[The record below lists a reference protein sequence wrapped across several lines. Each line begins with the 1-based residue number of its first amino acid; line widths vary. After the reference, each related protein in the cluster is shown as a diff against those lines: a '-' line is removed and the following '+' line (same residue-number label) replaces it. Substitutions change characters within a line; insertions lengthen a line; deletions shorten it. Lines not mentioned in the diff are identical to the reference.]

1 MPGVYDRKMFRMQAG
16 GMVPPEM
23 PPPDMGMMPPPMDP
37 SMAMMP
43 PPDMG
48 MMAPPMDP
56 SMAMMPPPDMGMM
69 PPPMDPSMAMEDGIG
84 AEIDRTKQ
92 DIDMAGSFGDL
103 MNVVWD
109 EGADIEQYRARLA
122 DVVGSE
128 DAARTPDSVLTLV
141 QPTLQLAQIDQGIGA
156 LMQEELAG
164 MEGVG
169 EGITGLV
176 PQEGVAEGMAAQTGA
191 LVDAVG
197 NMAQGPGPMGMDAEG
212 MGMEPEAM
220 EMDPM
225 MIEEMLQGPGP
236 TDQGMV

>member
-16 GMVPPEM
+16 GMMPPEM
-23 PPPDMGMMPPPMDP
+23 PPEMAMAPPMDP
-37 SMAMMP
+37 AMAMMP
-43 PPDMG
+43 PPDMA
-48 MMAPPMDP
+48 MAPPTDP
-56 SMAMMPPPDMGMM
+56 AMAMMPPPDMEQMVDQG
-69 PPPMDPSMAMEDGIG
+69 MEDVIS
-84 AEIDRTKQ
+84 AEVDRTKQ
-92 DIDMAGSFGDL
+92 DIDMATSFGDL

-122 DVVGSE
+122 DVVGPE

-164 MEGVG
+164 MGGAG
-169 EGITGLV
+169 EGITSIA
-176 PQEGVAEGMAAQTGA
+176 PQESMAEGMAAQTGA

-197 NMAQGPGPMGMDAEG
+197 NMSQGPGPTD
-212 MGMEPEAM
+212 MEADAM

-225 MIEEMLQGPGP
+225 MIEAMLQGAGP
-236 TDQGMV
+236 TGQGMV

>member
-16 GMVPPEM
+16 GMMPPEM
-23 PPPDMGMMPPPMDP
+23 PPEMAMAPPMDPAMGMMPPPDMEQ
-37 SMAMMP
+37 MAEQ
-43 PPDMG
+43 G
-48 MMAPPMDP
+48 
-56 SMAMMPPPDMGMM
+56 
-69 PPPMDPSMAMEDGIG
+69 MEDVIS
-84 AEIDRTKQ
+84 AEVDRTKQ
-92 DIDMAGSFGDL
+92 DIDMATSFGNL

-122 DVVGSE
+122 DVVGPE

-164 MEGVG
+164 MGGAG
-169 EGITGLV
+169 EGITSIA
-176 PQEGVAEGMAAQTGA
+176 PQESMADGMAAQTGA

-197 NMAQGPGPMGMDAEG
+197 NMAQGPGPMDM
-212 MGMEPEAM
+212 EAM

-225 MIEEMLQGPGP
+225 MIEAMLQGAGP
-236 TDQGMV
+236 TGQGMV

>member
-16 GMVPPEM
+16 GMMPPEM
-23 PPPDMGMMPPPMDP
+23 PPEMAMAPPMDPAMAMMPPPAMAMAPPTDP
-37 SMAMMP
+37 AMAMMP
-43 PPDMG
+43 PPDMEQMVDQG
-48 MMAPPMDP
+48 
-56 SMAMMPPPDMGMM
+56 
-69 PPPMDPSMAMEDGIG
+69 MEDVIS
-84 AEIDRTKQ
+84 AEVDRTKQ
-92 DIDMAGSFGDL
+92 DIDMATSFGDL

-122 DVVGSE
+122 DVVGPE

-164 MEGVG
+164 MGGAG
-169 EGITGLV
+169 EGITSIA
-176 PQEGVAEGMAAQTGA
+176 PQESMADGMAAQTGA

-197 NMAQGPGPMGMDAEG
+197 NMAQGPGPMGM
-212 MGMEPEAM
+212 EPEAM

-225 MIEEMLQGPGP
+225 MIEAMLQGAGP
-236 TDQGMV
+236 TGQGMV

>member
-16 GMVPPEM
+16 GMMPPEM
-23 PPPDMGMMPPPMDP
+23 PPEMAMAPPMDP
-37 SMAMMP
+37 AMAMMP
-43 PPDMG
+43 PPDMA
-48 MMAPPMDP
+48 MAPPTDP
-56 SMAMMPPPDMGMM
+56 AMAMMPPPDMEQMVDQG
-69 PPPMDPSMAMEDGIG
+69 MEDVIS
-84 AEIDRTKQ
+84 AEVDRTKQ
-92 DIDMAGSFGDL
+92 DIDMATSFGDL

-122 DVVGSE
+122 DVVGPE

-164 MEGVG
+164 MGGAG
-169 EGITGLV
+169 EGITSIA
-176 PQEGVAEGMAAQTGA
+176 PQESMADGMAAQTGA

-197 NMAQGPGPMGMDAEG
+197 NMAQGPGPMDM
-212 MGMEPEAM
+212 EAM

-225 MIEEMLQGPGP
+225 MIEAMLQGAGP
-236 TDQGMV
+236 TGQGMV

>member
-16 GMVPPEM
+16 GMMPPEM
-23 PPPDMGMMPPPMDP
+23 PPEMAMAPPMDP
-37 SMAMMP
+37 AMAMMP
-43 PPDMG
+43 PPDMA
-48 MMAPPMDP
+48 MMPPPTDP
-56 SMAMMPPPDMGMM
+56 AMAMMPPPDMEQMVDQG
-69 PPPMDPSMAMEDGIG
+69 MEDVIS
-84 AEIDRTKQ
+84 AEVNRTKQ
-92 DIDMAGSFGDL
+92 DIDMATSFGDL

-122 DVVGSE
+122 DVVGPE

-164 MEGVG
+164 MGGAG
-169 EGITGLV
+169 EGITSIA
-176 PQEGVAEGMAAQTGA
+176 PQESMADGMAAQTGA

-197 NMAQGPGPMGMDAEG
+197 NMAQGPGPTD
-212 MGMEPEAM
+212 MEAEAM

-225 MIEEMLQGPGP
+225 MIEAMLQGAGP
-236 TDQGMV
+236 TGQGMV

>member
-48 MMAPPMDP
+48 MMA
-56 SMAMMPPPDMGMM
+56 
-69 PPPMDPSMAMEDGIG
+69 PPMDPSMAMEDGIG

-176 PQEGVAEGMAAQTGA
+176 PQEGVAEGM
-191 LVDAVG
+191 
-197 NMAQGPGPMGMDAEG
+197 
-212 MGMEPEAM
+212 GMEPEAM

-225 MIEEMLQGPGP
+225 MIEAMLQGPGP

>member
-16 GMVPPEM
+16 GMMPPEM
-23 PPPDMGMMPPPMDP
+23 PPEMAMAPPMDP
-37 SMAMMP
+37 AMAMMP
-43 PPDMG
+43 PPDMA
-48 MMAPPMDP
+48 MAPPTDP
-56 SMAMMPPPDMGMM
+56 AMAMMPPPDMEQMVDQG
-69 PPPMDPSMAMEDGIG
+69 MEDVIS
-84 AEIDRTKQ
+84 AEVDRTKQ

-122 DVVGSE
+122 DVVGPE

-164 MEGVG
+164 MGGAG
-169 EGITGLV
+169 EGITSIA
-176 PQEGVAEGMAAQTGA
+176 PQESMAEGMAAQTGA

-197 NMAQGPGPMGMDAEG
+197 NMSQGPGPTD
-212 MGMEPEAM
+212 MEAEAM

-225 MIEEMLQGPGP
+225 MIEAMLQGAGP
-236 TDQGMV
+236 TGQGMV

>member
-16 GMVPPEM
+16 GMMPPEM
-23 PPPDMGMMPPPMDP
+23 PPEMAMAPPMDP
-37 SMAMMP
+37 AMAMMP
-43 PPDMG
+43 PPDMEQMVDQG
-48 MMAPPMDP
+48 
-56 SMAMMPPPDMGMM
+56 
-69 PPPMDPSMAMEDGIG
+69 MEDVIS
-84 AEIDRTKQ
+84 AEVDRTKQ
-92 DIDMAGSFGDL
+92 DIDMATSFGDL

-122 DVVGSE
+122 DVVGPE

-164 MEGVG
+164 MGGAG
-169 EGITGLV
+169 EGITSIA
-176 PQEGVAEGMAAQTGA
+176 PQESMADGMAAQTGA

-197 NMAQGPGPMGMDAEG
+197 NMAQGPGPMGM
-212 MGMEPEAM
+212 EPEAM

-225 MIEEMLQGPGP
+225 MIEAMLQGAGP
-236 TDQGMV
+236 TGQGMV

>member
-16 GMVPPEM
+16 GMMPPPDMEMM

-37 SMAMMP
+37 SMAMMAEP
-43 PPDMG
+43 G
-48 MMAPPMDP
+48 MDEVV
-56 SMAMMPPPDMGMM
+56 S
-69 PPPMDPSMAMEDGIG
+69 
-84 AEIDRTKQ
+84 AEVDRTKQ

-122 DVVGSE
+122 DVVGPE

-164 MEGVG
+164 MGGAG
-169 EGITGLV
+169 EGITSIA
-176 PQEGVAEGMAAQTGA
+176 PQESMADGMAAQTGA

-197 NMAQGPGPMGMDAEG
+197 NMAQGPGPMDM
-212 MGMEPEAM
+212 EAM

-225 MIEEMLQGPGP
+225 MIEAMLQGAGP
-236 TDQGMV
+236 TGQGMV

>member
-16 GMVPPEM
+16 GMMPPEM
-23 PPPDMGMMPPPMDP
+23 PPPDMGMM
-37 SMAMMP
+37 A
-43 PPDMG
+43 
-48 MMAPPMDP
+48 
-56 SMAMMPPPDMGMM
+56 
-69 PPPMDPSMAMEDGIG
+69 PPMDPSMAMEDGIG

-197 NMAQGPGPMGMDAEG
+197 NMAQGPGPMDM
-212 MGMEPEAM
+212 EAM

-225 MIEEMLQGPGP
+225 MIEAMLQGAGP
-236 TDQGMV
+236 TGQGMV

>member
-16 GMVPPEM
+16 GMMPPEM
-23 PPPDMGMMPPPMDP
+23 PPEMAMAPPMDP
-37 SMAMMP
+37 AMAMMTPPDMAMAPPTDPAMAMMP
-43 PPDMG
+43 PPDMEQMVDQG
-48 MMAPPMDP
+48 
-56 SMAMMPPPDMGMM
+56 
-69 PPPMDPSMAMEDGIG
+69 MEDVIS
-84 AEIDRTKQ
+84 AEVDRTKQ
-92 DIDMAGSFGDL
+92 DIDMATSFGDL

-122 DVVGSE
+122 DVVGPE

-164 MEGVG
+164 MGGAG
-169 EGITGLV
+169 EGITSIA
-176 PQEGVAEGMAAQTGA
+176 PQESMAEGMAAQTGA

-197 NMAQGPGPMGMDAEG
+197 NMSQGPGPTD
-212 MGMEPEAM
+212 MEAEAM

-225 MIEEMLQGPGP
+225 MIEAMLQGAGP
-236 TDQGMV
+236 TGQGMV

>member
-16 GMVPPEM
+16 GMMPPEM
-23 PPPDMGMMPPPMDP
+23 PPEMAMAPPMDP
-37 SMAMMP
+37 AMAMMP
-43 PPDMG
+43 PPDMA
-48 MMAPPMDP
+48 MAPPTDP
-56 SMAMMPPPDMGMM
+56 AMAMMPPPDMEQMVDQG
-69 PPPMDPSMAMEDGIG
+69 MEDVIS
-84 AEIDRTKQ
+84 AEVDRTKQ
-92 DIDMAGSFGDL
+92 DIDMATSFGDL

-122 DVVGSE
+122 DVVGPE

-164 MEGVG
+164 MGGAG
-169 EGITGLV
+169 EGITSIA
-176 PQEGVAEGMAAQTGA
+176 PQESMAEGMAAQTGA

-197 NMAQGPGPMGMDAEG
+197 NMSQGPGPTD
-212 MGMEPEAM
+212 MEAEAM

-225 MIEEMLQGPGP
+225 MIEAMLQGAGP
-236 TDQGMV
+236 TGQGMV

>member
-16 GMVPPEM
+16 GMMPPEM
-23 PPPDMGMMPPPMDP
+23 PPEMAMAPPMDPAMARAPPMDPAMAMMPPPMDP
-37 SMAMMP
+37 AMGMMP
-43 PPDMG
+43 PPDMEQ
-48 MMAPPMDP
+48 MAEQ
-56 SMAMMPPPDMGMM
+56 G
-69 PPPMDPSMAMEDGIG
+69 MEDVIS
-84 AEIDRTKQ
+84 AEVDRTKQ

-122 DVVGSE
+122 DVVGPE

-164 MEGVG
+164 MGGAG
-169 EGITGLV
+169 EGITSIA
-176 PQEGVAEGMAAQTGA
+176 PQESMADGMAAQTGA

-197 NMAQGPGPMGMDAEG
+197 NMAQGPGPMDM
-212 MGMEPEAM
+212 EAM

-225 MIEEMLQGPGP
+225 MIEAMLQGAGP
-236 TDQGMV
+236 TGQGMV

>member
-16 GMVPPEM
+16 GMMPPEM
-23 PPPDMGMMPPPMDP
+23 PPEMAMAPPMDP
-37 SMAMMP
+37 AMAKMPPPDMAMAPPTDPAMAMMP
-43 PPDMG
+43 PPDMEQMVDQG
-48 MMAPPMDP
+48 
-56 SMAMMPPPDMGMM
+56 
-69 PPPMDPSMAMEDGIG
+69 MEDVIS
-84 AEIDRTKQ
+84 AEVDRTKQ
-92 DIDMAGSFGDL
+92 DIDMATSFGDL

-122 DVVGSE
+122 DVVGPE

-164 MEGVG
+164 MGGAG
-169 EGITGLV
+169 EGITSIA
-176 PQEGVAEGMAAQTGA
+176 PQESMAEGMAAQTGA

-197 NMAQGPGPMGMDAEG
+197 NMSQGPGPTD
-212 MGMEPEAM
+212 MEAEAM

-225 MIEEMLQGPGP
+225 MIEAMLQGAGP
-236 TDQGMV
+236 TGQGMV

>member
-16 GMVPPEM
+16 GMMPPEM
-23 PPPDMGMMPPPMDP
+23 PPEMAMAPPMDP
-37 SMAMMP
+37 AMAMMP
-43 PPDMG
+43 PPDMA
-48 MMAPPMDP
+48 MAPPTDP
-56 SMAMMPPPDMGMM
+56 AMAMMPPPDMEQMVDQG
-69 PPPMDPSMAMEDGIG
+69 MEDVIS
-84 AEIDRTKQ
+84 AEVDRTKQ
-92 DIDMAGSFGDL
+92 DIDMATSFGDL

-122 DVVGSE
+122 DVVGPE

-164 MEGVG
+164 MGGAG
-169 EGITGLV
+169 EGITSIA
-176 PQEGVAEGMAAQTGA
+176 PQESMAEGMAAQTGA

-197 NMAQGPGPMGMDAEG
+197 NMAQGPGPMDM
-212 MGMEPEAM
+212 EAM

-225 MIEEMLQGPGP
+225 MIEAMLQGAGP
-236 TDQGMV
+236 TGQGMV

>member
-1 MPGVYDRKMFRMQAG
+1 M
-16 GMVPPEM
+16 PPEM
-23 PPPDMGMMPPPMDP
+23 PPEMAMAPPMDPAMAMMPPPMDP
-37 SMAMMP
+37 AMGMMP
-43 PPDMG
+43 PPDMEQ
-48 MMAPPMDP
+48 MAEQ
-56 SMAMMPPPDMGMM
+56 G
-69 PPPMDPSMAMEDGIG
+69 MEDVIS
-84 AEIDRTKQ
+84 AEVDRTKQ

-122 DVVGSE
+122 DVVGPE

-164 MEGVG
+164 MGGAG
-169 EGITGLV
+169 EGITSIA
-176 PQEGVAEGMAAQTGA
+176 PQESMADGMAAQTGA

-197 NMAQGPGPMGMDAEG
+197 NMAQGPGPMDM
-212 MGMEPEAM
+212 EAM

-225 MIEEMLQGPGP
+225 MIEAMLQGAGP
-236 TDQGMV
+236 TGQGMV

>member
-16 GMVPPEM
+16 GMMPPEM
-23 PPPDMGMMPPPMDP
+23 PPEMAMAPPMDP
-37 SMAMMP
+37 AMAMMP
-43 PPDMG
+43 PPDMEQMVDQG
-48 MMAPPMDP
+48 
-56 SMAMMPPPDMGMM
+56 
-69 PPPMDPSMAMEDGIG
+69 MEDVIS
-84 AEIDRTKQ
+84 AEVDRTKQ
-92 DIDMAGSFGDL
+92 DIDMATSFGDL

-122 DVVGSE
+122 DVVGPE

-164 MEGVG
+164 MGGAG
-169 EGITGLV
+169 EGITSIA
-176 PQEGVAEGMAAQTGA
+176 PQESMADGMAAQTGA

-197 NMAQGPGPMGMDAEG
+197 NMSQGPGPTD
-212 MGMEPEAM
+212 MEAEAM

-225 MIEEMLQGPGP
+225 MIEAMLQGAGP
-236 TDQGMV
+236 TGQGMV

>member
-16 GMVPPEM
+16 GMMPPEM
-23 PPPDMGMMPPPMDP
+23 PPEMAMAPPMDPAMAMMPPPMDP
-37 SMAMMP
+37 AMGMMP
-43 PPDMG
+43 PPDMEQ
-48 MMAPPMDP
+48 MAEQ
-56 SMAMMPPPDMGMM
+56 G
-69 PPPMDPSMAMEDGIG
+69 MEDVIS
-84 AEIDRTKQ
+84 AEVDRTKQ

-122 DVVGSE
+122 DVVGPE

-164 MEGVG
+164 MGGAG
-169 EGITGLV
+169 EGITSIA
-176 PQEGVAEGMAAQTGA
+176 PQESMADGMAAQTGA

-197 NMAQGPGPMGMDAEG
+197 NMAQGPGPMDM
-212 MGMEPEAM
+212 EAM

-225 MIEEMLQGPGP
+225 MIEAMLQGAGP
-236 TDQGMV
+236 TGQGMV

>member
-16 GMVPPEM
+16 GMMPPEM
-23 PPPDMGMMPPPMDP
+23 PPEMAMAPPMDPAMAMMPPPMDP
-37 SMAMMP
+37 AMGMMP
-43 PPDMG
+43 PPDMEQ
-48 MMAPPMDP
+48 MAEQ
-56 SMAMMPPPDMGMM
+56 G
-69 PPPMDPSMAMEDGIG
+69 MEDVIS
-84 AEIDRTKQ
+84 AEVDRTKQ

-122 DVVGSE
+122 DVVGPE

-164 MEGVG
+164 MGGAG
-169 EGITGLV
+169 EGITSIA
-176 PQEGVAEGMAAQTGA
+176 PQESMADGMAAQTGA

-197 NMAQGPGPMGMDAEG
+197 NMAQGPGPMGM
-212 MGMEPEAM
+212 EPEAM

-225 MIEEMLQGPGP
+225 MIEAMLQGAGP
-236 TDQGMV
+236 TGQGMV

>member
-16 GMVPPEM
+16 GMMPPEM
-23 PPPDMGMMPPPMDP
+23 PPEMAMAPPMDP
-37 SMAMMP
+37 AMAMMP
-43 PPDMG
+43 PPDMEQMVDQG
-48 MMAPPMDP
+48 
-56 SMAMMPPPDMGMM
+56 
-69 PPPMDPSMAMEDGIG
+69 MEDVIS
-84 AEIDRTKQ
+84 AEVDRTKQ

-122 DVVGSE
+122 DVVGPE

-164 MEGVG
+164 MGGAG
-169 EGITGLV
+169 EGITSIA
-176 PQEGVAEGMAAQTGA
+176 PQESMAEGMAAQTGA

-197 NMAQGPGPMGMDAEG
+197 NMAQGPGPMDM
-212 MGMEPEAM
+212 EAM

-225 MIEEMLQGPGP
+225 MIEAMLQGAGP
-236 TDQGMV
+236 TGQGMV

>member
-16 GMVPPEM
+16 GMMPPPDMGMMPPPDMGMM

-37 SMAMMP
+37 SMAMMAEP
-43 PPDMG
+43 G
-48 MMAPPMDP
+48 MDEVVSADV
-56 SMAMMPPPDMGMM
+56 
-69 PPPMDPSMAMEDGIG
+69 
-84 AEIDRTKQ
+84 DRTKQ
-92 DIDMAGSFGDL
+92 DIVMAGSFGDL

-122 DVVGSE
+122 DVVGPE

-156 LMQEELAG
+156 LMQEELAEMGG
-164 MEGVG
+164 MSGMG
-169 EGITGLV
+169 EGIAGLA
-176 PQEGVAEGMAAQTGA
+176 PQEVMADGMAAQTGA

-197 NMAQGPGPMGMDAEG
+197 NMAQGPGPMGM
-212 MGMEPEAM
+212 EPEAM

-225 MIEEMLQGPGP
+225 MIEAMLQGAGP
-236 TDQGMV
+236 TGQGMV

>member
-16 GMVPPEM
+16 GMMPPEM
-23 PPPDMGMMPPPMDP
+23 PPEMAMAPPMDP
-37 SMAMMP
+37 AMAMMP
-43 PPDMG
+43 PPDMEQ
-48 MMAPPMDP
+48 MAEQ
-56 SMAMMPPPDMGMM
+56 G
-69 PPPMDPSMAMEDGIG
+69 MEDVIS
-84 AEIDRTKQ
+84 AEVDRTKQ

-122 DVVGSE
+122 DVVGPE

-156 LMQEELAG
+156 LMQEELAEMGG
-164 MEGVG
+164 MSGMG
-169 EGITGLV
+169 EGIAGLA
-176 PQEGVAEGMAAQTGA
+176 PQEVMADGMAAQTGA

-197 NMAQGPGPMGMDAEG
+197 NMAQGPGPMGM
-212 MGMEPEAM
+212 EPEAM

-225 MIEEMLQGPGP
+225 MMEQILQGAGP
-236 TDQGMV
+236 TGQGMV

>member
-16 GMVPPEM
+16 GMMPPEM
-23 PPPDMGMMPPPMDP
+23 PPEMAMAPPMDP
-37 SMAMMP
+37 AMAMMP
-43 PPDMG
+43 PPDMA
-48 MMAPPMDP
+48 MAPPTAP
-56 SMAMMPPPDMGMM
+56 AMAMMPPPDMEQMVDQG
-69 PPPMDPSMAMEDGIG
+69 MEDVIS
-84 AEIDRTKQ
+84 AEVDRTKQ
-92 DIDMAGSFGDL
+92 DIDMATSFGDL

-122 DVVGSE
+122 DVVGPE

-164 MEGVG
+164 MGGAG
-169 EGITGLV
+169 EGITSIA
-176 PQEGVAEGMAAQTGA
+176 PQESMAEGMAAQTGA

-197 NMAQGPGPMGMDAEG
+197 NMSQGPGPTD
-212 MGMEPEAM
+212 MEAEAM

-225 MIEEMLQGPGP
+225 MIEAMLQGAGP
-236 TDQGMV
+236 TGQGMV

>member
-16 GMVPPEM
+16 GMMPPEM
-23 PPPDMGMMPPPMDP
+23 PTDMAMAPPTDP
-37 SMAMMP
+37 AMAMMP
-43 PPDMG
+43 PPDMEQMVDQG
-48 MMAPPMDP
+48 
-56 SMAMMPPPDMGMM
+56 
-69 PPPMDPSMAMEDGIG
+69 MEDVIS
-84 AEIDRTKQ
+84 AEVNRTKQ
-92 DIDMAGSFGDL
+92 DIDMATSFGDL

-122 DVVGSE
+122 DVVGPE

-164 MEGVG
+164 MGGAG
-169 EGITGLV
+169 EGITSIA
-176 PQEGVAEGMAAQTGA
+176 PQESMADGMAAQTGA

-197 NMAQGPGPMGMDAEG
+197 NMAQGPGPTD
-212 MGMEPEAM
+212 MEAEAM

-225 MIEEMLQGPGP
+225 MIEAMLQGAGP
-236 TDQGMV
+236 TGQGMV

>member
-16 GMVPPEM
+16 GMMPPEM
-23 PPPDMGMMPPPMDP
+23 PPEMAMAPPMDP
-37 SMAMMP
+37 AMAMMP
-43 PPDMG
+43 PPDMA
-48 MMAPPMDP
+48 MAPPTDP
-56 SMAMMPPPDMGMM
+56 AMAMMPPPDMEQMVDQG
-69 PPPMDPSMAMEDGIG
+69 MEDVIS
-84 AEIDRTKQ
+84 AEVDRTKQ
-92 DIDMAGSFGDL
+92 DIDMATSFGDL

-122 DVVGSE
+122 DVVGPE

-164 MEGVG
+164 MGGAG
-169 EGITGLV
+169 EGITSIA
-176 PQEGVAEGMAAQTGA
+176 PQESMAEGMAAQTGA

-197 NMAQGPGPMGMDAEG
+197 NMSQGPGPTDMDA
-212 MGMEPEAM
+212 EAM

-225 MIEEMLQGPGP
+225 MIEAMLQGAGP
-236 TDQGMV
+236 TGQGMV

>member
-16 GMVPPEM
+16 GMMPPEM
-23 PPPDMGMMPPPMDP
+23 PPEMAMAPPMDP
-37 SMAMMP
+37 AMAMMP
-43 PPDMG
+43 PPDRA
-48 MMAPPMDP
+48 MAPPP
-56 SMAMMPPPDMGMM
+56 APAMAMMPPADMEQMVDQG
-69 PPPMDPSMAMEDGIG
+69 MEDVIS
-84 AEIDRTKQ
+84 AEVDRTKQ
-92 DIDMAGSFGDL
+92 DIDMATSFGDL

-122 DVVGSE
+122 DVVGPE

-164 MEGVG
+164 MGGAG
-169 EGITGLV
+169 EGITSIA
-176 PQEGVAEGMAAQTGA
+176 PQESMAEGMAAQTGA

-197 NMAQGPGPMGMDAEG
+197 NMSQGPGPTD
-212 MGMEPEAM
+212 MEAEAM

-225 MIEEMLQGPGP
+225 MIEAMLQGAGP
-236 TDQGMV
+236 TGQGMV

>member
-16 GMVPPEM
+16 GMMPPEM
-23 PPPDMGMMPPPMDP
+23 PPEMAMAPPMDP
-37 SMAMMP
+37 AMAMMP
-43 PPDMG
+43 PPDMEQMVDQG
-48 MMAPPMDP
+48 
-56 SMAMMPPPDMGMM
+56 
-69 PPPMDPSMAMEDGIG
+69 MEDVIS
-84 AEIDRTKQ
+84 AEVDRTKQ
-92 DIDMAGSFGDL
+92 DIDMATSFGDL

-122 DVVGSE
+122 DVVGPE
-128 DAARTPDSVLTLV
+128 DAARTPDSVLILV

-164 MEGVG
+164 MGGAG
-169 EGITGLV
+169 EGITSIA
-176 PQEGVAEGMAAQTGA
+176 PQESMAEGMAAQTGA

-197 NMAQGPGPMGMDAEG
+197 NMAQGPGSMGMDAEG

-225 MIEEMLQGPGP
+225 MIEAMLQGAGP
-236 TDQGMV
+236 TGQGMV

>member
-16 GMVPPEM
+16 GMMPPEM
-23 PPPDMGMMPPPMDP
+23 PPEMAMAPPMDP
-37 SMAMMP
+37 AMAMMP
-43 PPDMG
+43 PPDMAMG
-48 MMAPPMDP
+48 PPRDP
-56 SMAMMPPPDMGMM
+56 AMAMMPPP
-69 PPPMDPSMAMEDGIG
+69 AMEQMVDQGMEDVIS
-84 AEIDRTKQ
+84 AEVDRTKQ
-92 DIDMAGSFGDL
+92 DIDMATSFGDL

-122 DVVGSE
+122 DVVGPE

-164 MEGVG
+164 MGGAG
-169 EGITGLV
+169 EGITSIA
-176 PQEGVAEGMAAQTGA
+176 PQESMAEGMAAQTGA

-197 NMAQGPGPMGMDAEG
+197 NMSQGPGPTD
-212 MGMEPEAM
+212 MEAEAM

-225 MIEEMLQGPGP
+225 MIEAMLQGAGP
-236 TDQGMV
+236 TGQGMV

>member
-16 GMVPPEM
+16 GMMPPEM
-23 PPPDMGMMPPPMDP
+23 PPEMAMAPPMDP
-37 SMAMMP
+37 AMAMMP
-43 PPDMG
+43 PPDMEQMVDQG
-48 MMAPPMDP
+48 
-56 SMAMMPPPDMGMM
+56 
-69 PPPMDPSMAMEDGIG
+69 MEDVIS
-84 AEIDRTKQ
+84 AEVDRTKQ
-92 DIDMAGSFGDL
+92 DIDMATSFGDL

-122 DVVGSE
+122 DVVGPE

-164 MEGVG
+164 MGGAG
-169 EGITGLV
+169 EGITSIA
-176 PQEGVAEGMAAQTGA
+176 PQESMAEGMAAQTGA

-197 NMAQGPGPMGMDAEG
+197 NMSQGPGPTD
-212 MGMEPEAM
+212 MEAEAM

-225 MIEEMLQGPGP
+225 MIEAMLQGAGP
-236 TDQGMV
+236 TGEGMV

>member
-16 GMVPPEM
+16 GMMPPEM
-23 PPPDMGMMPPPMDP
+23 PPEMAMAPPMDP
-37 SMAMMP
+37 AMAMMP
-43 PPDMG
+43 PPDMA
-48 MMAPPMDP
+48 MAPPTDP
-56 SMAMMPPPDMGMM
+56 AMAMMPPPDMEQMVDLG
-69 PPPMDPSMAMEDGIG
+69 MEDVIS
-84 AEIDRTKQ
+84 AEVDRTKQ
-92 DIDMAGSFGDL
+92 DIDMATSFGDL

-122 DVVGSE
+122 DVVGPE

-164 MEGVG
+164 MGGAG
-169 EGITGLV
+169 EGITSIA
-176 PQEGVAEGMAAQTGA
+176 PQESMAEGMAAQTGA

-197 NMAQGPGPMGMDAEG
+197 NMSHGPGPTD
-212 MGMEPEAM
+212 MEAEAM

-225 MIEEMLQGPGP
+225 MIEAMLQGAGP
-236 TDQGMV
+236 TGQGMV

>member
-16 GMVPPEM
+16 GMMPPEM
-23 PPPDMGMMPPPMDP
+23 PPEMAMAPPMDPAMAMMPPPMDP
-37 SMAMMP
+37 AMGMMP
-43 PPDMG
+43 PPDMEQ
-48 MMAPPMDP
+48 MAEQ
-56 SMAMMPPPDMGMM
+56 G
-69 PPPMDPSMAMEDGIG
+69 MEDVIS
-84 AEIDRTKQ
+84 AEVDRTKQ

-122 DVVGSE
+122 DVVGPE

-164 MEGVG
+164 MGGAG
-169 EGITGLV
+169 EGITSIA
-176 PQEGVAEGMAAQTGA
+176 PQESMADGMAAQTGA

-197 NMAQGPGPMGMDAEG
+197 NMAQGPGPMD
-212 MGMEPEAM
+212 MEAEAM

-225 MIEEMLQGPGP
+225 MLESLLQGAGP
-236 TDQGMV
+236 TGQGMV